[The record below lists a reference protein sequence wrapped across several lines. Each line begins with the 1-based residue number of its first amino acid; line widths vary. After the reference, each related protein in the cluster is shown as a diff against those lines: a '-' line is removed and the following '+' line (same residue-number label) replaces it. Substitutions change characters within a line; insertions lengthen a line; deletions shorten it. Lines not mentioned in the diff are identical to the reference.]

1 MTNDFKAHFDAIKA
15 RALGELLP
23 GERAAISYSAER
35 SAYMRFN
42 NGKVRQSGAVL
53 QADLGMK
60 LWKGAKSYSFQLGL
74 SCDAA
79 EDDDR
84 VAEAVSAARALLP
97 LLPDD
102 PYQAVPEAA
111 ETSDARYSGA
121 LLPEDAIPAR
131 VLDPAAGLDFT
142 GIYSQGLVCRAAANS
157 AGADHWF
164 QTETF
169 LVDYS
174 AWLPNGRAVKSSY
187 AGRQWS
193 DAEYAAR
200 IASTRSSLENLTRPE
215 KVLAPGKYRA
225 FITADALNE
234 VVTFFSWNGFGE
246 RGLRQGESAYIA
258 MREGRE
264 SMSPRFGFSQDFS
277 LGVMPAF
284 NDDGELAPERLVVVE
299 VGKIRNTIVSSRTAK
314 QYGIQANG
322 AGDDEEARSVAIDA
336 GDLPEAD
343 ALKALGTGVYVSNF
357 HYLNWSDVQAA
368 RITGMTRFS
377 CLWVEGGKV
386 VGPIKDMRWDESLYN
401 MLGAKLE
408 AVTRE
413 RHLQVE
419 SMTYE
424 HRHVGGNL
432 LPGLL
437 VDGLSFTL

>member
-1 MTNDFKAHFDAIKA
+1 MTNDFKAHFDAVTR

-23 GERAAISYSAER
+23 GERAAISYQAER
-35 SAYMRFN
+35 TSFTRFN
-42 NGKVRQSGAVL
+42 GGKIRQSGTVW
-53 QADLGMK
+53 QADLGIK
-60 LWKGAKSYSFQLGL
+60 LWNGAKTFQVQLAL
-74 SCDAA
+74 SGDAA
-79 EDDDR
+79 ADDER
-84 VAEAVSAARALLP
+84 VAEAMGQARALMR

-111 ETSDARYSGA
+111 GSSDARYSGT
-121 LLPEDAIPAR
+121 LIPEGEIPAR
-131 VLDPAAGLDFT
+131 VLGPAAGMDFT
-142 GIYSQGLVCRAAANS
+142 GLYTQGLVCRAAANS
-157 AGADHWF
+157 SGARHWF

-187 AGRQWS
+187 AGRDWS
-193 DAEYAAR
+193 DSDYAAR
-200 IASTRSSLENLTRPE
+200 LESTRRSLQNLGGAE

-225 FITADALNE
+225 FISADALNE

-246 RGLRQGESAYIA
+246 RGLRQGESAYLA

-264 SMSPRFGFSQDFS
+264 AMSPKFGLCQDFS
-277 LGVMPAF
+277 LGVQPAF
-284 NDDGELAPERLVVVE
+284 NDDGELAPERLVVVSK
-299 VGKIRNTIVSSRTAK
+299 GKLENTIVSSRTAR
-314 QYGIQANG
+314 QYGIAANG
-322 AGDDEEARSVAIDA
+322 AGDDEELRSAAIEA

-343 ALKALGTGVYVSNF
+343 AMAALGTGVYVSNF
-357 HYLNWSDVQAA
+357 HYLNWSDVQSA
-368 RITGMTRFS
+368 RVTGMTRFS
-377 CLWVEGGKV
+377 CLWVEDGKI

-413 RHLQVE
+413 RHLLVE

-424 HRHVGGNL
+424 RRQVGGSL
-432 LPGLL
+432 LPGIL